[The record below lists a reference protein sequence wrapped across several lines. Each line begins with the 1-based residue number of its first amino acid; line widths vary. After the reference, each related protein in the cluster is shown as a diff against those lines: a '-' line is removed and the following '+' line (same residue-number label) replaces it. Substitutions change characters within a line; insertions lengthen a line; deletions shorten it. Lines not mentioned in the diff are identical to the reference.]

1 MGLTLFFDFKQFS
14 DNLFWDEDDDASKEE
29 TDDVLTDANQGASKD
44 AIEEDQNNSQ
54 NVSDQR
60 KNSDTSDE
68 VQSFRDRRQVKI
80 IRVRISH
87 SRDTRLIDFKIRVW
101 LWIWFIGVSKA
112 WLPGVIHYILV
123 LTLYLTLSL
132 PGWGLENRP
141 LSETSK

>member
-1 MGLTLFFDFKQFS
+1 M
-14 DNLFWDEDDDASKEE
+14 FWDDGDDAGKEE
-29 TDDVLTDANQGASKD
+29 TADVLTNADQGGSGD

-101 LWIWFIGVSKA
+101 LWIWFFGVSKA
-112 WLPGVIHYILV
+112 WLPGVIYLV
-123 LTLYLTLSL
+123 LTLYLTLSQ
-132 PGWGLENRP
+132 PIWGLENCP